1 MEECKIRVID
11 ENGNSQYIRYIMFQ
25 GNKEVVINQTA
36 YMPEIAI
43 FDKEIAK
50 NIINYLNQDR
60 ERLKLVFLLEE

>member
-1 MEECKIRVID
+1 MEDCKIRVID

-25 GNKEVVINQTA
+25 CNKGVVIEQTA

-60 ERLKLVFLLEE
+60 ERLKLKFLLEE